1 MAQYAHYAS
10 NGFPLGL
17 NWSRDAESI
26 ADTEL
31 ITAENCEY
39 TPDDGGLS
47 TVPGLDVV
55 LTLNDGFDINS
66 LWHDR
71 VNHAVFFSCGSTLY
85 RGDESFNSTIALGDL
100 TGKSRPRFALF
111 GNTVLVASGGQLQY
125 VSDNVLAPAKGAPEC
140 DGVFVRYGR
149 VVVYGHKS
157 PVLTYS
163 AIGDYQ
169 SWGHDTV
176 AQGSSG
182 AYAEVGY
189 KDVGNIL
196 SIAPL
201 AAALV
206 VCKED
211 GKAYMVSGLPANNDY
226 MISSLSE
233 TAYIAG
239 NDAAISV
246 NNKIYMAGLAG
257 FTSLVPSQG
266 YENIAPFDEGINING
281 RLSKEIVDNQC
292 RLYHLPSRKQIWIRP
307 AEGRKIYIYSYV
319 PRHEDGR
326 GVFTT
331 RVFAHPFCDVVEIDN
346 EVYVA
351 YGNKIARFNENSDK
365 DDGEQIVTHI
375 VSKNQLPTMRRLIVM
390 NRNIITSNRVNGI
403 IDVKVGKKTKTLPLS
418 SGSSPAAEDNRAI
431 ADANESIAQDG
442 YLKNLRPSCG
452 SNRSVQAEI
461 TVKKGAIALRQL
473 EFDVLEV

>member
-26 ADTEL
+26 GDAEL
-31 ITAENCEY
+31 VVAENCEY
-39 TPDDGGLS
+39 TPTDGGLS
-47 TVPGLDVV
+47 TVPGIDIILE
-55 LTLNDGFDINS
+55 LTEGHDINAI
-66 LWHDR
+66 WHDR
-71 VNHAVFFSCGSTLY
+71 VNNVVFIASGSKLY
-85 RGDESFNSTIALGDL
+85 RSDENFNNVIELGDL
-100 TGKSRPRFALF
+100 TGPKRPHFALF

-125 VSDNVLAPAKGAPEC
+125 VSDNVLAVAKGAPEC

-157 PVLTYS
+157 AVLSYS

-266 YENIAPFDEGINING
+266 YENIAPFDEGLNVNG
-281 RLSKEIVDNQC
+281 RLSQEIVNEQC

-307 AEGRKIYIYSYV
+307 AEGNKVYIYSYV
-319 PRHEDGR
+319 ARHDDGR
-326 GVFTT
+326 GVFTIRT
-331 RVFAHPFCDVVEIDN
+331 FAHPFYDVIEVDN
-346 EVYVA
+346 TVYVA
-351 YGNKIARFNENSDK
+351 YGNKIGRFNEISDK
-365 DDGEQIVTHI
+365 DDGQQIVTHI
-375 VSKNQLPTMRRLIVM
+375 VGKNQLPRMRRLIVM
-390 NRNIITSNRVNGI
+390 NRNIVTSNRASGE
-403 IDVKVGKKTKTLPLS
+403 IDVKVGKKTKTLLLS
-418 SGSSPAAEDNRAI
+418 SGSKQIAEDNREI
-431 ADANESIAQDG
+431 VNVTESIVQDG

-452 SNRSVQAEI
+452 SNRSVQTDI
-461 TVKKGAIALRQL
+461 TVTKGAIALRQL
-473 EFDVLEV
+473 EYDILEV